1 MGLRIKQISLATAAL
16 AAVAV
21 ALPVMG
27 QDSPQSLLPP
37 GFGDPAPAPTPAPAP
52 APTPAPSVA
61 ATPPLAPVSSQP
73 SASSSSSSSV
83 VRDSG
88 AVPDVALRPPS
99 SSLLDI
105 DPDSDLGE
113 LDDALRPRYYL
124 PVGQRRSLD
133 QIGVLTQD
141 GGGLPADAFGG
152 EGGEYLTIL
161 IKNLN
166 GPIISRWGS
175 ILLRR
180 TLLSQVDSPDNVNP
194 ANWIAERAWR
204 LLLMGEAD
212 AARALV
218 LKVDGGNY
226 TPRLYE
232 VAMQAHLAASDP
244 AGICP
249 FVPGGAR
256 VSDEPTWAL
265 FQPIC
270 ASLSGEQS
278 RATSLLRQVRRKKTA
293 TGIDYL
299 LAEKTIGAGYKGRR
313 AVTIKWDDI
322 QYFNNWRYGLGTA
335 TGVEPPDRLYEQAGR
350 HVQGWRVRAPML
362 SKDSRMKAADVAA
375 AIGVL
380 SNNAM
385 VDLYSATRDDPAA
398 SDDLK
403 ARASTLRQ
411 AYRDGTASGRIS
423 AMRSLWGRSESS
435 LTTYSAKILTARA
448 AAKIPV
454 SKTLAEDSSDLIVS
468 MMTAGLDL
476 SAVRWAKTVPQGS
489 LGWGLLAVG
498 SPKPSVSPDYRALDE
513 FADNDESENQLKS
526 QFLLAALSGLGRLDA
541 EVMKDFSSDLD
552 IELGATSKWTRAIS
566 SAARRGQSG
575 TVALLAAVGMQG
587 RDWTTMSPLH
597 LFYITRSLKQV
608 GLEAEARMIAAEALT
623 RA

>member
-1 MGLRIKQISLATAAL
+1 MGLRIKQIFLATAAL

-27 QDSPQSLLPP
+27 QDSPESLLPP
-37 GFGDPAPAPTPAPAP
+37 GFGDPAPTPTPAPAP
-52 APTPAPSVA
+52 RPTPAPSPSPSPA
-61 ATPPLAPVSSQP
+61 LVSSQP
-73 SASSSSSSSV
+73 SASSGGSSP
-83 VRDSG
+83 SG
-88 AVPDVALRPPS
+88 PVPDAAIQQPS
-99 SSLLDI
+99 SSILDI

-113 LDDALRPRYYL
+113 LDEALRPRYYL
-124 PVGQRRSLD
+124 PAGQRRSLD
-133 QIGVLTQD
+133 QIGVLTED
-141 GGGLPADAFGG
+141 SDGLPVDAFGR

-161 IKNLN
+161 IKNLD

-180 TLLSQVDSPDNVNP
+180 TLLSQVASPDNVNP
-194 ANWIAERAWR
+194 ADWVAERAWR
-204 LLLMGEAD
+204 LMLIGEAD

-232 VAMQAHLAASDP
+232 VAMQVHLAASDP

-335 TGVEPPDRLYEQAGR
+335 TGIEPPDRLYEQAGR

-362 SKDSRMKAADVAA
+362 SKDSRMKAADIAA

-380 SNNAM
+380 SNSAM
-385 VDLYSATRDDPAA
+385 VGLYSATRDDPDA

-423 AMRSLWGRSESS
+423 AMRSLWGRSEDS
-435 LTTYSAKILTARA
+435 LATYSAKILTARA
-448 AAKIPV
+448 AAKIPA
-454 SKTLAEDSSDLIVS
+454 SKTLADDSSDLIAS

-476 SAVRWAKTVPQGS
+476 SAMRWAKTVPQGS

-498 SPKPSVSPDYRALDE
+498 SPKLSVSPDYDVLDE
-513 FADNDESENQLKS
+513 FADNDESEDQLKS
-526 QFLLAALSGLGRLDA
+526 QFLLAALSGLGRLEA
-541 EVMKDFSSDLD
+541 KAMKDFSNDLD
-552 IELGATSKWTRAIS
+552 VDLGGSSKWTRAIS

-587 RDWTTMSPLH
+587 RDWKAMSPLH